1 MVLMPN
7 EHAPLFNRDVFFTP
21 EFKRNLR
28 QLARKYRRIK
38 SDIEPIVT
46 QLTHGETPG
55 DRVPGLYDVIY
66 KVRARN
72 SDSAKGKRGGYRIIY
87 QITVEK
93 TVILITI
100 YSKTE
105 QADITADEIQKIIT
119 QHEQD
124 HTVED
129 ERTREDLNE

>member
-1 MVLMPN
+1 MPN
-7 EHAPLFNRDVFFTP
+7 DKEPSFNRAVFFTP
-21 EFKRNLR
+21 EFKRNIR

-38 SDIEPIVT
+38 SDIQSIAS
-46 QLTHGETPG
+46 QLEQGETPG
-55 DRVPGLYDVIY
+55 DRIPGVYEVVY

-93 TVILITI
+93 AIILITI

-105 QADITADEIQKIIT
+105 QSDITGDEIQKIIEQYQQSNTT
-119 QHEQD
+119 Q
-124 HTVED
+124 D
-129 ERTREDLNE
+129 ETTGEHLNE